1 MTQTAPP
8 AERTA
13 QTVVSFENVHK
24 SYGDVRAVSDLSLA
38 LHPGETVALLGPN
51 GAGKSSTLDL
61 LLGLRNADSGSVRL
75 FGMTPAQAI
84 NAGKVG
90 AMLQSGGLM
99 EDVTVRELVKLG
111 CDLHPHPYPVA
122 EVMDRAGIA
131 QIADRKVN
139 KLSGGQEQRVRFALA
154 TAGANDLIV
163 LDEPTTG
170 MDVTARQAFWATMR
184 EQAAQGRT
192 VLFATHY
199 LEEADAI
206 ADRVLVLHKGRAA
219 RRRHRRRDQ
228 GEGGRPPGQ
237 LRPGGR
243 HRRSRPARAPVPLH
257 DRHLG
262 PHRPHPVA
270 RRRRHDA
277 RGVRAR
283 PLPPQPR
290 SRRPRPGA
298 GLRRHHLGRGGQRRM
313 NTLIKLEI
321 TRTLRNKKF
330 MFFSVIYPS
339 ALYLLFAA
347 SQNGTT
353 KVKGTDL
360 TFPALYMVSMASF
373 GAITAVLMGNSE
385 KIAKEREKGWVRQL
399 RLTTLPG
406 RGYVLAKIASA
417 AVVTLPCIVVVF
429 LVAAGTKG
437 VRFEAWQWGALTVRH
452 LGRLALLR
460 RARRRHRL
468 HRQR

>member
-13 QTVVSFENVHK
+13 QSVVSFENVTK
-24 SYGDVRAVSDLSLA
+24 SYGKVRAVADLSLR

-61 LLGLRNADSGSVRL
+61 LLGLRNADSGRVSL
-75 FGMTPAQAI
+75 FGMTPSQAI

-111 CDLHPHPYPVA
+111 CDLHPKPYPVA
-122 EVMDRAGIA
+122 EVMDRAGIT

-206 ADRVLVLHKGRAA
+206 ADRVLVLHKGKLLADGTAAEIKAKAGA
-219 RRRHRRRDQ
+219 RRVSFDL
-228 GEGGRPPGQ
+228 EGAIDEAALRGLPFLSTIDISGRTVRIQ
-237 LRPGGR
+237 
-243 HRRSRPARAPVPLH
+243 S
-257 DRHLG
+257 
-262 PHRPHPVA
+262 
-270 RRRRHDA
+270 HDA
-277 RGVRAR
+277 DATMHAVYG
-283 PLPPQPR
+283 LGLYPR
-290 SRRPRPGA
+290 NLEVA
-298 GLRRHHLGRGGQRRM
+298 GLG
-313 NTLIKLEI
+313 LEQA
-321 TRTLRNKKF
+321 F
-330 MFFSVIYPS
+330 V
-339 ALYLLFAA
+339 
-347 SQNGTT
+347 
-353 KVKGTDL
+353 
-360 TFPALYMVSMASF
+360 
-373 GAITAVLMGNSE
+373 AIT
-385 KIAKEREKGWVRQL
+385 
-399 RLTTLPG
+399 
-406 RGYVLAKIASA
+406 SA
-417 AVVTLPCIVVVF
+417 E
-429 LVAAGTKG
+429 
-437 VRFEAWQWGALTVRH
+437 EAN
-452 LGRLALLR
+452 
-460 RARRRHRL
+460 AR
-468 HRQR
+468 